1 MKPLVV
7 AVALF
12 ALPAFAEN
20 VLGAQLPDEA
30 RKVAELRYRT
40 SKDWDDTLKYFKN
53 VYPKDKYPRRDIIAQ
68 PGIRAVHITNP
79 GGKGW
84 EGLNIYQA
92 NEEVRIYVVPAES
105 QAKGKKSK
113 KPGKK

>member
-1 MKPLVV
+1 VKALT
-7 AVALF
+7 ALVALF
-12 ALPAFAEN
+12 ALPAFAES

-53 VYPKDKYPRRDIIAQ
+53 VYPKDKFPRRDIIAQ

-84 EGLNIYQA
+84 EGINIYQA
-92 NEEVRIYVVPAES
+92 NEEVRIFVVPTES
-105 QAKGKKSK
+105 KGKKPSK
-113 KPGKK
+113 KSGKK